1 MIHGSYMIDTQG
13 TSVRTAFVAK
23 SPNMHK
29 NTQLYSIDSSLHHGQ
44 LVKRPPELCNKGV
57 KMRLK

>member
-13 TSVRTAFVAK
+13 TSVRTALVAK

-29 NTQLYSIDSSLHHGQ
+29 NTQLYSIDSSLHHEQ
-44 LVKRPPELCNKGV
+44 SAKRPPELCNKGV